1 MALLWYLYRG
11 ICDLQQMPLE
21 DSMRLEKGKVSL
33 GWESEGLF
41 NVEVDRNYG
50 WWGGG
55 EEWRRGLARQE
66 EKEEDGD
73 IYIAEYCVG
82 LPTIQSFWEEEDLVS
97 WIYDA
102 VVPSDIVMGIRI
114 KLRYDAILSLSLTL
128 PTILHIKILLLSG
141 HPLEVRKTTIQLP
154 AWFIRHWYFQLW
166 SFIPWVAEGPIIWP
180 YYTPHSKYNN
190 WTGANFIE
198 NLTRLALSLAQ
209 RPYHSEEAK

>member
-82 LPTIQSFWEEEDLVS
+82 LPTIQSFWEDEVLVS
-97 WIYDA
+97 WILWRGSPKWYCYGYSYQVEVWCCSSPVTYAANYTPYQDTA
-102 VVPSDIVMGIRI
+102 PFRPSTWSEKNHHSATRLIHSP
-114 KLRYDAILSLSLTL
+114 LILSIMIIYSLSSRGTD
-128 PTILHIKILLLSG
+128 
-141 HPLEVRKTTIQLP
+141 
-154 AWFIRHWYFQLW
+154 Y
-166 SFIPWVAEGPIIWP
+166 
-180 YYTPHSKYNN
+180 
-190 WTGANFIE
+190 
-198 NLTRLALSLAQ
+198 LALLHAPQ
-209 RPYHSEEAK
+209 